1 MRDNLIVLKSPE
13 EIEKMAKAGSIV
25 GEVLESIKGMIQTG
39 MTTKEIELFADE
51 RIKALGGKPAFKGYR
66 GYPASICT
74 SVNDE
79 VVHGIPSSRK
89 LKDGDI
95 ISIDL
100 GVYYDGFYG
109 DAAITAPVGKIDNE
123 TVTLL
128 RITEEALNLGIENAI
143 EGNRV
148 NDISHAIQS
157 HAEKNG
163 LSVVRTFVG
172 HGIGRE
178 LHEEPQIP
186 NYGTPGKGPRLK
198 EGMTLAIEPMVN
210 TGTYEVK
217 ILGDGWT
224 AVTADGKKSAH
235 FEHTVLVTSG
245 KPQILTKFNKKNYN

>member
-1 MRDNLIVLKSPE
+1 MIVLKSPE

-74 SVNDE
+74 SLNDE

-123 TVTLL
+123 TVALL

-148 NDISHAIQS
+148 NDISYAIQS

-210 TGTYEVK
+210 AGTYEVK

-245 KPQILTKFNKKNYN
+245 RPEILTKFNKKNYN

>member
-1 MRDNLIVLKSPE
+1 MRDNLIVLKSAE
-13 EIEKMAKAGSIV
+13 EIEKMTQAGNIV
-25 GEVLESIKGMIQTG
+25 GEVLESIRGMIQAG
-39 MTTKEIELFADE
+39 VTTKEIELFADG
-51 RIKALGGKPAFKGYR
+51 RIKALGGKSAFKGYR

-89 LKDGDI
+89 LRDGDI

-109 DAAITAPVGKIDNE
+109 DAAITAPVGKIDSE
-123 TVTLL
+123 SAALL
-128 RITEEALNLGIENAI
+128 RITEEALALGIANAV

-148 NDISHAIQS
+148 HDISYAIQS

-198 EGMTLAIEPMVN
+198 EGMTLAIEPMLN
-210 TGTYEVK
+210 AGTYEVR

-245 KPQILTKFNKKNYN
+245 KPEILTKIRKKNYN

>member
-1 MRDNLIVLKSPE
+1 LILLKSAE
-13 EIEKMAKAGSIV
+13 EIEKMARAGNIV
-25 GEVLESIKGMIQTG
+25 GEVLESIKGIIQTG
-39 MTTKEIELFADE
+39 VTTKEIELFADG
-51 RIKALGGKPAFKGYR
+51 RIRALGGKSAFKGYR

-79 VVHGIPSSRK
+79 VVHGIPSSRR

-109 DAAITAPVGKIDNE
+109 DAAITAPVGKIDVE
-123 TVTLL
+123 TATLL
-128 RITEEALNLGIENAI
+128 RITEEALALGIESAV

-148 NDISHAIQS
+148 YDISYAIQS

-210 TGTYEVK
+210 AGTYEVR

-224 AVTADGKKSAH
+224 AVTSDGKKSAH

-245 KPQILTKFNKKNYN
+245 KPEILTISKNKNYN

>member
-1 MRDNLIVLKSPE
+1 LIVLKSSE
-13 EIEKMAKAGSIV
+13 EIEKMAKAGGIV
-25 GEVLESIKGMIQTG
+25 GEVLESIKSMIQTG
-39 MTTKEIELFADE
+39 ITTKEIEVYADE
-51 RIKALGGKPAFKGYR
+51 RIRALGGKPAFKGYR

-109 DAAITAPVGKIDNE
+109 DGAVTVPVGKIDNE
-123 TVTLL
+123 TAALL
-128 RITEEALNLGIENAI
+128 QITEEALNLGIENAI
-143 EGNRV
+143 VGKRV
-148 NDISHAIQS
+148 SDISHAIQS
-157 HAEKNG
+157 HVEKSG
-163 LSVVRTFVG
+163 FSVVRTFVG

-186 NYGTPGKGPRLK
+186 NYGIPGKGPRLK

-210 TGTYEVK
+210 SGTYEVR

-224 AVTADGKKSAH
+224 AVAIDGKKSAH
-235 FEHTVLVTSG
+235 FEHTVLVTTG
-245 KPQILTKFNKKNYN
+245 KPKILTKFNQKNYN

>member
-1 MRDNLIVLKSPE
+1 
-13 EIEKMAKAGSIV
+13 MAKAGSIV
-25 GEVLESIKGMIQTG
+25 GEVLKAIQGMIQTG
-39 MTTKEIELFADE
+39 ITTKEIELFADE
-51 RIKALGGKPAFKGYR
+51 RIKMLGGEAAFKGYR

-74 SVNDE
+74 SVNEE

-109 DAAITAPVGKIDNE
+109 DGAVTVPVGKIDDE
-123 TVTLL
+123 TAALL
-128 RITEEALNLGIENAI
+128 RVTEEALSLGIENAI
-143 EGNRV
+143 EGKRV

-163 LSVVRTFVG
+163 FSVVRTFVG

-178 LHEEPQIP
+178 LHEEPQVP
-186 NYGTPGKGPRLK
+186 NYGAPGKGPRLK

-210 TGTYEVK
+210 SGVYDVRV
-217 ILGDGWT
+217 LGDGWT
-224 AVTADGKKSAH
+224 AVTADGKRSAH

-245 KPQILTKFNKKNYN
+245 KPEILTKFTQKNYN

>member
-1 MRDNLIVLKSPE
+1 MIVLKSPE

-25 GEVLESIKGMIQTG
+25 GEVLESIKNMIQTG
-39 MTTKEIELFADE
+39 ITTKEIEKYADE
-51 RIKALGGKPAFKGYR
+51 RINALGGKAAFKGYR

-95 ISIDL
+95 ISVDL
-100 GVYYDGFYG
+100 GVYYDGFFG
-109 DAAITAPVGKIDNE
+109 DAAVTFPVGKIDDQ
-123 TVTLL
+123 TATLL
-128 RITEEALNLGIENAI
+128 RVTEEALNIGIENAI
-143 EGNRV
+143 EGKRV
-148 NDISHAIQS
+148 SDISYAIQG

-163 LSVVRTFVG
+163 FSVVRTFVG
-172 HGIGRE
+172 HGIGRD

-186 NYGTPGKGPRLK
+186 NYGNPGKGPRLK

-210 TGTYEVK
+210 LGAYEVK

-235 FEHTVLVTSG
+235 FEHTVLVTSE
-245 KPQILTKFNKKNYN
+245 KPEILTKFEPKTYN

>member
-1 MRDNLIVLKSPE
+1 MIVLKSSE
-13 EIEKMAKAGSIV
+13 EIEKMAKAGGIV
-25 GEVLESIKGMIQTG
+25 GEVLESIKSMIQTG
-39 MTTKEIELFADE
+39 ITTKEIEVYADE
-51 RIKALGGKPAFKGYR
+51 RIRALGGKPAFKGYR

-109 DAAITAPVGKIDNE
+109 DGAVTVPVGKIDDE
-123 TVTLL
+123 TAALL
-128 RITEEALNLGIENAI
+128 QITEEALNLGIENAVV
-143 EGNRV
+143 GKRV
-148 NDISHAIQS
+148 SDISHAIQS
-157 HAEKNG
+157 HVEKSG
-163 LSVVRTFVG
+163 FSVVRTFVG

-186 NYGTPGKGPRLK
+186 NYGIPGKGPRLK

-210 TGTYEVK
+210 SGTYEVR

-224 AVTADGKKSAH
+224 AVAIDGKKSAH
-235 FEHTVLVTSG
+235 FEHTVLVTTG
-245 KPQILTKFNKKNYN
+245 KPKILTKFNQKNYN

>member
-1 MRDNLIVLKSPE
+1 
-13 EIEKMAKAGSIV
+13 MAKAGGIV
-25 GEVLESIKGMIQTG
+25 GEVLESIKSMIQTG
-39 MTTKEIELFADE
+39 ITTKEIEVYADE
-51 RIKALGGKPAFKGYR
+51 RIRALGGKPAFKGYR

-109 DAAITAPVGKIDNE
+109 DGAVTVPVGKIDNE
-123 TVTLL
+123 TAALL
-128 RITEEALNLGIENAI
+128 QITEEALNLGIENAI
-143 EGNRV
+143 VGKRV
-148 NDISHAIQS
+148 SDISHAIQS
-157 HAEKNG
+157 HVEKSG
-163 LSVVRTFVG
+163 FSVVRTFVG

-186 NYGTPGKGPRLK
+186 NYGIPGKGPRLK

-210 TGTYEVK
+210 SGTYEVR

-224 AVTADGKKSAH
+224 AVAIDGKKSAH
-235 FEHTVLVTSG
+235 FEHTVLVTTG
-245 KPQILTKFNKKNYN
+245 KPKILTKFNQKNYN

>member
-1 MRDNLIVLKSPE
+1 MIVLKSAE
-13 EIEKMAKAGSIV
+13 EIEKMAQAGNIV

-39 MTTKEIELFADE
+39 MTTKEIELFADG
-51 RIKALGGKPAFKGYR
+51 RIKALGGTPAFKGYR

-109 DAAITAPVGKIDNE
+109 DAAITTPVGKIDNE
-123 TVTLL
+123 TVALL
-128 RITEEALNLGIENAI
+128 RITEEALDLGIEKAI

-148 NDISHAIQS
+148 YDISYAIQS

-198 EGMTLAIEPMVN
+198 AGMTLAIEPMVN
-210 TGTYEVK
+210 AGTYEVR

-224 AVTADGKKSAH
+224 AVTTDGKKSAH

-245 KPQILTKFNKKNYN
+245 KPEILTKAKNNNYN

>member
-1 MRDNLIVLKSPE
+1 
-13 EIEKMAKAGSIV
+13 MAKAGGIV
-25 GEVLESIKGMIQTG
+25 GEVLESIKSMIQTG
-39 MTTKEIELFADE
+39 ITTKEIEVYADE
-51 RIKALGGKPAFKGYR
+51 RIRALGGKPAFKGYR

-109 DAAITAPVGKIDNE
+109 DGAVTVPVGKIDNE
-123 TVTLL
+123 TAALL
-128 RITEEALNLGIENAI
+128 QITEEALNLGIENAI
-143 EGNRV
+143 VGKRV
-148 NDISHAIQS
+148 SDISHAIQS
-157 HAEKNG
+157 HVEKSG
-163 LSVVRTFVG
+163 FSVVRTFVG

-186 NYGTPGKGPRLK
+186 NYGSPGKGPRLK

-210 TGTYEVK
+210 SGTYEVR

-224 AVTADGKKSAH
+224 AVAIDGKKSAH
-235 FEHTVLVTSG
+235 FEHTVLVTTG
-245 KPQILTKFNKKNYN
+245 KPKILTKFNQKNYN

>member
-1 MRDNLIVLKSPE
+1 MIVLKSSE
-13 EIEKMAKAGSIV
+13 EIEKMAKAGGIV
-25 GEVLESIKGMIQTG
+25 GEVLESIKSMIQTG
-39 MTTKEIELFADE
+39 ITTKEIEVYADE
-51 RIKALGGKPAFKGYR
+51 RIRALGGKPAFKGYR

-109 DAAITAPVGKIDNE
+109 DGAVTVPVGKIDNE
-123 TVTLL
+123 TAALL
-128 RITEEALNLGIENAI
+128 QITEEALNLGIENAI
-143 EGNRV
+143 VGKRV
-148 NDISHAIQS
+148 SDISHAIQS
-157 HAEKNG
+157 HVEKSG
-163 LSVVRTFVG
+163 FSVVRTFVG

-186 NYGTPGKGPRLK
+186 NYGIPGKGPRLK

-210 TGTYEVK
+210 SGTYEVR

-224 AVTADGKKSAH
+224 AVAIDGKKSAH
-235 FEHTVLVTSG
+235 FEHTVLVTTG
-245 KPQILTKFNKKNYN
+245 KPKILTKFNQKNYN

>member
-1 MRDNLIVLKSPE
+1 LIVLKSAE
-13 EIEKMAKAGSIV
+13 EIEKMAAAGNIV
-25 GEVLESIKGMIQTG
+25 GEVLESIKGMIQAG
-39 MTTKEIELFADE
+39 VTTKEIEIFADG

-89 LKDGDI
+89 LREGDI

-100 GVYYDGFYG
+100 GVFYEGFYG
-109 DAAITAPVGKIDNE
+109 DAAITAPVGKIDSE
-123 TVTLL
+123 TAALL
-128 RITEEALNLGIENAI
+128 RITEEALALGIQNAI

-148 NDISHAIQS
+148 YDISYAIQS

-210 TGTYEVK
+210 AGTYEVRV
-217 ILGDGWT
+217 LGDGWT
-224 AVTADGKKSAH
+224 AVTTDGKKSAH

-245 KPQILTKFNKKNYN
+245 KPEILTKVRKNNYN